1 MIIDLVDGEEL
12 KSIKVFVFVG
22 LVGLWEPTDG
32 EEPGE
37 VAKWVQVGGPL
48 VEDIHTGHEVVTG
61 TQAIHQLT

>member
-37 VAKWVQVGGPL
+37 VAK
-48 VEDIHTGHEVVTG
+48 
-61 TQAIHQLT
+61 